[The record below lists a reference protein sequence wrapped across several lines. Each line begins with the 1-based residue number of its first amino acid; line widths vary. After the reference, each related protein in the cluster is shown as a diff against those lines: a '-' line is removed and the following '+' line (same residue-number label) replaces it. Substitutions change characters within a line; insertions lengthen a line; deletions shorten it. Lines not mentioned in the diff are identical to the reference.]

1 MATTDAAELRRQKI
15 LLNGEKRLEM
25 LLGIF
30 SVLNWI
36 TSATMEVLLLK
47 YQMLFDSFD
56 GLLHLK
62 NKKFILKTVKRIR
75 DDHLWHHSE

>member
-30 SVLNWI
+30 SVLN
-36 TSATMEVLLLK
+36 
-47 YQMLFDSFD
+47 
-56 GLLHLK
+56 
-62 NKKFILKTVKRIR
+62 
-75 DDHLWHHSE
+75 